1 MSDIFLE
8 SDRAYIID
16 DVKMIFV
23 GDIMLSNY
31 SSNKKPHQYYSPNTP
46 GKLIKNGI
54 DPFSNVAHV
63 LQNADITIG
72 NLECCITT
80 HHTPIDKNYTFKA
93 NPRVIPLLKK
103 YFSALSIA
111 NNHTFD
117 FGVEGF
123 MQMITLLKQY
133 NLSYFGGG
141 INIYEALEPKIF
153 NVKNMKIALLGY
165 DNSIPNHTFAT
176 ENKCGSVWATEDN
189 IKFNIMRV
197 KKLYN
202 PDYIIIYIHWGVEH
216 KKIAS
221 HDEQIKFGH
230 IAIDSGADIV
240 IGHHPHVIQNIS
252 IYKNK
257 PIFYSLGN
265 FLFHG
270 FSEQD
275 DTLEIYDP
283 NDASRG
289 WMLELN
295 CNKKG
300 FSWKIHTVN
309 LDQNGIPNL
318 EL

>member
-1 MSDIFLE
+1 M
-8 SDRAYIID
+8 
-16 DVKMIFV
+16 
-23 GDIMLSNY
+23 
-31 SSNKKPHQYYSPNTP
+31 
-46 GKLIKNGI
+46 
-54 DPFSNVAHV
+54 
-63 LQNADITIG
+63 
-72 NLECCITT
+72 
-80 HHTPIDKNYTFKA
+80 
-93 NPRVIPLLKK
+93 IPLLKK

-216 KKIAS
+216 K
-221 HDEQIKFGH
+221 
-230 IAIDSGADIV
+230 
-240 IGHHPHVIQNIS
+240 
-252 IYKNK
+252 
-257 PIFYSLGN
+257 
-265 FLFHG
+265 
-270 FSEQD
+270 
-275 DTLEIYDP
+275 
-283 NDASRG
+283 
-289 WMLELN
+289 
-295 CNKKG
+295 
-300 FSWKIHTVN
+300 
-309 LDQNGIPNL
+309 
-318 EL
+318 